1 MTEDELSDSPRADTP
16 RRDAPGRDAPS
27 KDVLRGTWRGI
38 AKRTFQFVTITLL
51 ALMIALL
58 IDGWSAFG
66 ARASGSRRPRMA
78 ASREWAVN
86 HFVNPQPLVNHLGQS
101 LHDLLEV
108 SPYVTPAAP
117 VPVASVSPAQFR
129 TTAASGLRVT
139 WFGHS
144 TTLVELDGVR
154 ILTDPVWSQR
164 VSPSRFVGPRR
175 WAAPLVALDSLP
187 RIDVVVISHDHYDHL
202 DYATICAMRGWTN
215 AFVVPL
221 GIGAHLESWGIP
233 SSRIIELDWWQ
244 DTTVRGL
251 RIVATPARHASGRIL
266 FDNDAKLWAGF
277 AFIGHS
283 QRVYYSGDTGLFPA
297 LADIGARLGPFDLTM
312 IEVGQYGRGWPD
324 WHLGPEQAV
333 RAHQMVRGRVMLPV
347 HWGMFA
353 LAYHA
358 WTEPMERALVAGTAA
373 GVTIIDPELGQSVD
387 PLSPQPPVRWWPPVP
402 WKRAEQ
408 DPIVA
413 TQMSAK

>member
-1 MTEDELSDSPRADTP
+1 VAVS
-16 RRDAPGRDAPS
+16 
-27 KDVLRGTWRGI
+27 
-38 AKRTFQFVTITLL
+38 LL
-51 ALMIALL
+51 AIALVL
-58 IDGWSAFG
+58 LTDGWTAFG
-66 ARASGSRRPRMA
+66 ARATGARRQRMVE
-78 ASREWAVN
+78 SPEWKDGR
-86 HFVNPQPLVNHLGQS
+86 FVNPQPLVNHIGQS
-101 LHDLLEV
+101 LRDLLDV

-117 VPVASVSPAQFR
+117 MPVSAVVPSQFR
-129 TTAASGLRVT
+129 SPSASGLRVT

-144 TTLVELDGVR
+144 TTLLELDGVR
-154 ILTDPVWSQR
+154 VLTDPVWSQR
-164 VSPSRFVGPRR
+164 VSPTRFVGPRR
-175 WAAPLVALDSLP
+175 WTSPLIPIESLP
-187 RIDVVVISHDHYDHL
+187 PVDVVVISHDHYDHL
-202 DYATICAMRGWTN
+202 DFGTIRAMRGWTN
-215 AFVVPL
+215 VFVVPL
-221 GIGAHLESWGIP
+221 GIGAHLASWGIP
-233 SSRIIELDWWQ
+233 PTRIIELDWWQ
-244 DTTVRGL
+244 DTTVRGV

-277 AFIGHS
+277 ALIGRS

-358 WTEPMERALVAGTAA
+358 WTEPMERALVAGAAA
-373 GVTIIDPELGQSVD
+373 GVTVIDPKLGESVD
-387 PLSPQPPVRWWPPVP
+387 PMAPMSPVRWWPPVP
-402 WKRAEQ
+402 WRRAEQ

-413 TQMSAK
+413 TQMGPQTGSQLR